1 MTAISEHR
9 GVVRPS
15 SVAAVVA
22 AARPRQW
29 VKNLVVVVLP
39 VAAGD
44 LTAPGMPGRLAMA
57 VAAFCCVASGTY
69 LLNDAWDVEEDRLH
83 PRKRSRAVASGRLGV
98 LEAERAGVALLLC
111 GVGIAAL
118 VGWALAL
125 VVVGYGALTTAYS
138 VWLKHEPVVDV
149 IALATCF
156 VLRAAGG
163 AVAGGVALDA
173 PLLATVG
180 FGALLVGVGKR
191 LGEQQELGAEAERHR
206 RVLGMYPPGFLAQ
219 LATVGMAGALTAY
232 GLWAVA
238 ADGSAVHHG
247 WLSASVLP
255 FMVAVLRYGYVVAR
269 GEASDPEAAMLG
281 DPVLRIAVAAGVLAA
296 LVGIY
301 VS

>member
-1 MTAISEHR
+1 
-9 GVVRPS
+9 
-15 SVAAVVA
+15 
-22 AARPRQW
+22 
-29 VKNLVVVVLP
+29 VKNLVVLVLP

-44 LTAPGMPGRLAMA
+44 LTAPGMPGRLALA

-83 PRKRSRAVASGRLGV
+83 PRKRSRPVASGRLGV
-98 LEAERAGVALLLC
+98 LEAERAGVGLLVC

-118 VGWALAL
+118 VGGSLAL

-163 AVAGGVALDA
+163 AVAVGAALDA

-191 LGEQQELGAEAERHR
+191 LGEQQELGVEAVRHR
-206 RVLGMYPPGFLAQ
+206 RVLGLYPAGFLAQ
-219 LATVGMAGALTAY
+219 LATVGMVGALIAY
-232 GLWAVA
+232 ALWAVGA
-238 ADGSAVHHG
+238 SRSGVDHR
-247 WLSASVLP
+247 WLSASVVP
-255 FMVAVLRYGYVVAR
+255 FTVAVLRYGYVVAR
-269 GEASDPEAAMLG
+269 GEASDPEAAVVG
-281 DPVLRIAVAAGVLAA
+281 DPVLRIAVVACVLAA

-301 VS
+301 VA